1 MKKAFK
7 SKIGFLLISILLILV
22 SAEAYMIYTTTIAGI
37 IAVGVLIIFFVYM
50 YMDTLYVLT
59 SDKKLKIFFISE
71 SIMRTKTWDEICTY
85 QLYKNK
91 TVMTVDELEK
101 AKWIIT
107 YNAK

>member
-22 SAEAYMIYTTTIAGI
+22 SAEAYMIYTMTIAGI

-59 SDKKLKIFFISE
+59 SDKKIE
-71 SIMRTKTWDEICTY
+71 
-85 QLYKNK
+85 N
-91 TVMTVDELEK
+91 
-101 AKWIIT
+101 
-107 YNAK
+107 